1 MLLKGS
7 AALIVGSAQGLG
19 LVCAKASYIAD
30 ETIYIDAGRLNLN
43 LYFFCDLN
51 RSIYLMRPSRTT
63 AFKSKYGLTKS
74 SCQYFVCE
82 VVASTAPPILTVA

>member
-1 MLLKGS
+1 VLLKGS
-7 AALIVGSAQGLG
+7 SASIIGSAQGLG

-63 AFKSKYGLTKS
+63 AFKSK
-74 SCQYFVCE
+74 
-82 VVASTAPPILTVA
+82 

>member
-19 LVCAKASYIAD
+19 LVCAKASYIAY
-30 ETIYIDAGRLNLN
+30 ETIYIVGGRLRFKFI
-43 LYFFCDLN
+43 FFYDLN
-51 RSIYLMRPSRTT
+51 RLIYLVRPSRTT
-63 AFKSKYGLTKS
+63 AFKSKYGLTES

>member
-7 AALIVGSAQGLG
+7 AALIMGSAQGLG

-30 ETIYIDAGRLNLN
+30 ETIYIYGGSLNSN
-43 LYFFCDLN
+43 LYFF
-51 RSIYLMRPSRTT
+51 
-63 AFKSKYGLTKS
+63 
-74 SCQYFVCE
+74 CE